1 MSADNG
7 RKVEDSLALKTN
19 VFTKDFEK
27 FQESMTDF
35 SHLLLLVGWQ
45 LGESKKSVERSLAIL
60 EKQGLK
66 NKFGAGNGLSIV
78 NVFNKIGPQRAPGSK
93 RITEGESIIP
103 MTQEMEGRF
112 HSYLFVA
119 GYERMESYLKALY
132 GQMLYQLRGQVTL
145 KSKREFHKSIPKW
158 AKMQNTPL
166 YFAAYTK
173 FACRRNC
180 DEAIASFQNVVP
192 WDTMV
197 FHLMHRMPFEQIFDL
212 LGFCRHCIVHDEGRL
227 PDKIRT
233 PLDTNQLNFMRRCMR
248 KSVLTGKRTILP
260 DKQQT
265 GLVIEMLVSYGYAL
279 YVLLTEKCSM
289 VLEHNY
295 FRR

>member
-1 MSADNG
+1 M
-7 RKVEDSLALKTN
+7 ALKAN

-27 FQESMTDF
+27 FRETMTDL

-45 LGESKKSVERSLAIL
+45 LGESKKSVARSLAVL
-60 EKQGLK
+60 EKQGHK

-78 NVFNKIGPQRAPGSK
+78 NVFSKIGPQRIPGGK

-103 MTQEMEGRF
+103 MTEEMEGRF
-112 HSYLFVA
+112 HSYIFVA
-119 GYERMESYLKALY
+119 GYERLESYLKALY
-132 GQMLYQLRGQVTL
+132 GRMLYQLRGKVTL
-145 KSKREFHKSIPKW
+145 KSKREFHKRIPKW
-158 AKMQNTPL
+158 AKEQNTPP
-166 YFAAYTK
+166 YFASYAK

-180 DEAIASFQNVVP
+180 DEAMAVFQKVLR

-197 FHLMHRMPFEQIFDL
+197 FHLMHLMPFEQIIDL

-227 PDKIRT
+227 PEEFRV
-233 PLDTNQLNFMRRCMR
+233 PLNINQLEFIRRCMR
-248 KSVLTGKRTILP
+248 KSILTGDETILP

-265 GLVIEMLVSYGYAL
+265 GLVIEMLVSYGHAL
-279 YVLLTEKCSM
+279 YVLLTENCDM